1 MSDWDWDAYIPA
13 VDEGVDDAVLVS
25 LCQWRV
31 ADSAAEAVDVKN
43 KISGAHDQLVGADGG
58 QAARASASTKK
69 TVSDNVGCL
78 MS

>member
-1 MSDWDWDAYIPA
+1 
-13 VDEGVDDAVLVS
+13 
-25 LCQWRV
+25 V